1 MPGVITRPTTIEELE
16 YKYNKMVEAY
26 NLFEAEDDPE
36 KKASFKL
43 YYRTQLNI
51 YRDTCS
57 IVVEHL
63 MQINPD
69 ALNTVKLWNM

>member
-1 MPGVITRPTTIEELE
+1 MPGARTRPTTIAELE

-26 NLFEAEDDPE
+26 NLFEAEDDPD

-43 YYRTQLNI
+43 YYQTQLNI

-63 MQINPD
+63 MHTNPA
-69 ALNTVKLWNM
+69 ALNEVKLWS